1 MTTCSICYE
10 KFEKSGDRIL
20 DFKCSIKN
28 CECVICNNCVV
39 NIYDNQID
47 SEHFKCPF
55 CRQICYKEYFSTVVL
70 GMELKN
76 KMEEKKQKLIWRV
89 DFLKE
94 ERDRI
99 NRELLYLERLI
110 NF

>member
-1 MTTCSICYE
+1 
-10 KFEKSGDRIL
+10 
-20 DFKCSIKN
+20 
-28 CECVICNNCVV
+28 
-39 NIYDNQID
+39 
-47 SEHFKCPF
+47 
-55 CRQICYKEYFSTVVL
+55 
-70 GMELKN
+70 MELKN

>member
-1 MTTCSICYE
+1 
-10 KFEKSGDRIL
+10 
-20 DFKCSIKN
+20 
-28 CECVICNNCVV
+28 
-39 NIYDNQID
+39 
-47 SEHFKCPF
+47 
-55 CRQICYKEYFSTVVL
+55 
-70 GMELKN
+70 
-76 KMEEKKQKLIWRV
+76 MEEKKQKLIWRV